1 MLLYLLLAVVTFQ
14 YYSVN
19 QYEVLLVM
27 NAFFV
32 FNDKYPATFDSDY
45 QMEIIDYYD
54 PINAYFWIL
63 LFNKTSSMY

>member
-1 MLLYLLLAVVTFQ
+1 
-14 YYSVN
+14 
-19 QYEVLLVM
+19 M

-54 PINAYFWIL
+54 PIKAYL
-63 LFNKTSSMY
+63 